1 MKGLSACRRQHLVTT
16 LLLSALF
23 LKSGSSSAEVK
34 FSYGIPEGFSE
45 VEMDTSASYVATYNG
60 RTLPGVMA
68 FEPSEKT
75 LIFDAEKYHE
85 NGISLQDISTIRQV
99 LSKLNYSQCKS
110 GCDLKLMDHYITV
123 DKIKRTVAI
132 RDTQED
138 VIVPN
143 TAWGLVNNQS
153 VDLRASTEGYR
164 AMNINGN
171 TFLGMPGQSFGYM
184 SWYAG
189 RQSTRNYS
197 RSNQDISSFYF
208 QKNLSNTYLRA
219 GKQNS
224 LDYTSGSVNTLLSP
238 SFDKFITLGSQN
250 HLQANRNINTL
261 LLYSTTEGNYE
272 FYRNGRLILK
282 RPATLGR
289 NQINLADLPGGYYSV
304 QLKLVDRN
312 GNQIS
317 EVTQEINNLDFVG
330 SGGNAW
336 HLTVG
341 EDMTEGG
348 SLLEGGVSRNLRQ
361 FFLNASVISGNRH
374 RNAGEINIT
383 RPSQVGETQFT
394 PTVGLLS
401 GERATGGYASV
412 LVSHEK
418 LGNLMVSRYQ
428 NNNISQ
434 FYQGS
439 PSSSISYSNIL
450 GGITL
455 AYNYQKYLSGES
467 QQLEARWN
475 YRPNGLWSTFSVG
488 LQKGGYQQSG
498 NDFGIYI
505 NTTWTL
511 DNSQSSVSST
521 YSGGKTQLSGDYRKD
536 FQDTYGITTAGVT
549 ANHINDR
556 NSINMYGSRSGTRGE
571 ASVNI
576 GHDNDNSNIDANY
589 RGMFAANSQGLAF
602 GRYSNSGAS
611 MLLKTPEVN
620 NTDYGFQVEGYPV
633 AGNSLYAIPLS
644 SYSDLPFARVI
655 SESLDMDMNIEV
667 PANITRS
674 HPGQVYSSEA
684 NVKISMIYSG
694 FLIDAG
700 GKPISGTILETG
712 DTVYQNGLFSIF
724 SKSLLT
730 KISVTQMGRRYTCDL
745 TTTTGSYYHC
755 L

>member
-1 MKGLSACRRQHLVTT
+1 M
-16 LLLSALF
+16 
-23 LKSGSSSAEVK
+23 
-34 FSYGIPEGFSE
+34 
-45 VEMDTSASYVATYNG
+45 
-60 RTLPGVMA
+60 
-68 FEPSEKT
+68 
-75 LIFDAEKYHE
+75 
-85 NGISLQDISTIRQV
+85 
-99 LSKLNYSQCKS
+99 
-110 GCDLKLMDHYITV
+110 
-123 DKIKRTVAI
+123 
-132 RDTQED
+132 
-138 VIVPN
+138 
-143 TAWGLVNNQS
+143 
-153 VDLRASTEGYR
+153 
-164 AMNINGN
+164 
-171 TFLGMPGQSFGYM
+171 
-184 SWYAG
+184 
-189 RQSTRNYS
+189 
-197 RSNQDISSFYF
+197 
-208 QKNLSNTYLRA
+208 
-219 GKQNS
+219 
-224 LDYTSGSVNTLLSP
+224 
-238 SFDKFITLGSQN
+238 
-250 HLQANRNINTL
+250 
-261 LLYSTTEGNYE
+261 
-272 FYRNGRLILK
+272 
-282 RPATLGR
+282 
-289 NQINLADLPGGYYSV
+289 
-304 QLKLVDRN
+304 
-312 GNQIS
+312 
-317 EVTQEINNLDFVG
+317 
-330 SGGNAW
+330 
-336 HLTVG
+336 
-341 EDMTEGG
+341 
-348 SLLEGGVSRNLRQ
+348 
-361 FFLNASVISGNRH
+361 NASVISGNRH

-412 LVSHEK
+412 FVSHEK

-556 NSINMYGSRSGTRGE
+556 NSMNIYGSRSGTRGE

-576 GHDNDNSNIDANY
+576 GHDDDNSNIDANY
-589 RGMFAANSQGLAF
+589 RGMFSANSQGLAF
-602 GRYSNSGAS
+602 GRYSDSGAA

-633 AGNSLYAIPLS
+633 AGNSLYAIPLG

-655 SESLDMDMNIEV
+655 SESLEMDMNIEV

-694 FLIDAG
+694 LLIDAG

-745 TTTTGSYYHC
+745 TKTTGSYYHC